1 MFADELKRIRQE
13 KKWTQKELAE
23 KIHKSVSVISSWERG
38 IRMPNA
44 QSILALSKILDIHI
58 ENDTIAFKKKT
69 AKKQTKTKAITT
81 KQTKTSTTLKLK
93 KMPV

>member
-44 QSILALSKILDIHI
+44 QSILALSKILGIHI
-58 ENDTIAFKKKT
+58 ENDTIASKKKT
-69 AKKQTKTKAITT
+69 TKTGKKQTKIKTITT
-81 KQTKTSTTLKLK
+81 KQTKTN
-93 KMPV
+93 

>member
-1 MFADELKRIRQE
+1 MFADKLKRIRQE

-44 QSILALSKILDIHI
+44 QSMIALSKILGIHI
-58 ENDTIAFKKKT
+58 ENDTISSKKKT
-69 AKKQTKTKAITT
+69 AKNKQK
-81 KQTKTSTTLKLK
+81 LKL
-93 KMPV
+93 